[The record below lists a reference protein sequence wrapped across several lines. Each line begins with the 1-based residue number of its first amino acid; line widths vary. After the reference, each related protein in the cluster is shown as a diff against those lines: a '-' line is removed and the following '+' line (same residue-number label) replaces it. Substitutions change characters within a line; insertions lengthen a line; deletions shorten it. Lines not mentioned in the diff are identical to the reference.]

1 MKQIDKTSLL
11 LVAGAAL
18 FIILFGIGGVPL
30 LDPDEPVYAETA
42 KEMLQTGDFLSPRI
56 FGDYWYDKPPMY
68 YWLVAIAQA
77 IFGTCEF
84 AARLPAALMACATSV
99 MVYVGATRLFSE
111 RAGFWSAMVLTSC
124 VEFFYMGK
132 AAVTDTTAKRPLRAV
147 RSLPR
152 VVMGLPVL
160 AAVPV
165 TRTPSAVTAM

>member
-77 IFGTCEF
+77 IS
-84 AARLPAALMACATSV
+84 ARAS
-99 MVYVGATRLFSE
+99 S
-111 RAGFWSAMVLTSC
+111 
-124 VEFFYMGK
+124 
-132 AAVTDTTAKRPLRAV
+132 LRV
-147 RSLPR
+147 CLLR
-152 VVMGLPVL
+152 
-160 AAVPV
+160 
-165 TRTPSAVTAM
+165 